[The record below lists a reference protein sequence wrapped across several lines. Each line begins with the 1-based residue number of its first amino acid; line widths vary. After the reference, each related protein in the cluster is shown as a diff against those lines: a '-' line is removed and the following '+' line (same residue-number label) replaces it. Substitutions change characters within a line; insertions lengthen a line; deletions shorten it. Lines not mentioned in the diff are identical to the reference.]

1 MHTKQRRL
9 FRTSI
14 PPRQPEQATAAAS
27 QEDDASLPATSIQN
41 HAAWRDA
48 SSPLVPLERAS
59 KAVNSGNDEWSGN
72 DVLRAKH
79 STSIHD
85 GKMISGNE
93 GGLGPLSTGSILEQ
107 AMFNPRPR
115 PLSHGGEAN
124 NNRNS
129 KERSTTSKI
138 RFHRAWQVRPDHLV
152 KSQQEMTQIVR
163 DEQASA
169 TGTTWV
175 CDICARKCTNVD
187 ACKRCYN
194 PREKSMAG
202 LEKAKAQKA
211 KVVAHRR
218 SRLTPGQWVCEGCTY
233 THYVPDRTVCHRCNT
248 ARSDEELQDYARDH
262 SGNRTVDEHHKIAG
276 TEKTSIDNKPSP
288 AESWN
293 SRGRWSCS
301 HCGHQ
306 NNRQDWVCR
315 ECQTSR
321 ASIVRV
327 VQVEP
332 IHKEDPLR
340 PWKHLKYRSTEES
353 HGEGEEP
360 LYRTTN
366 NGDNS
371 GHRQDEQEARLRG
384 SAYGRFI
391 GFDKSRTL
399 LPGITSN
406 LSSDPLNDNE
416 FDTRPHNLISTEA
429 KKKLVRRIEAR
440 AIGKEQDGVSNEGN
454 TKETVRH
461 IVARAYGFK
470 EDRVSNERDT
480 KGIRGSDQATMDLE
494 EEDPRKARRRARFE
508 LGEKA
513 NVSRNAGMV
522 FPARDKKRIFAR
534 RDSHTAQEDFNHLD
548 EDDGKMS
555 RIERKRQ
562 RKKEKLAQNAGLTP
576 TPIILPEFISIGN
589 LATALKVRI
598 DQFVERMR
606 ELGFDE
612 MSNDHV
618 LDAET
623 AGLIAAEFNFE
634 SMVDQEEI
642 EDLVALPPIED
653 RSLLLSRPPVVTI
666 MGHVDHGKTTLLDW
680 LRKSSVAASE
690 HGGITQHIG
699 AFTVPMSSGRIIT
712 FLDTPGHAAF
722 LKMRQRGAN
731 VTDIVILV
739 VAGDDSV
746 KPQTIE
752 AIKHAQAAKV
762 PIIVAI
768 TKIDKPDSDI
778 ARVKQDLARH
788 GIDVEDFGGETQ
800 VVCASG
806 KTGQGMEELEDAA
819 VALADVLDLRAE
831 TDGQVEGWV
840 LEATTRKAGR
850 VATVLV
856 RRGTITP
863 GAVVVAG
870 STWARV
876 RTLHNEAGISI
887 PSAGPGTPVEVDG
900 WRDQPNAGDE
910 VLEAPNERRARAVV
924 ELRLS
929 RVETAKLAED
939 VTAVNESRRA
949 EQEKRALEARAQNS
963 GGDAE
968 EVVKDAEIGMQ
979 ELPFIIRADVSGS
992 VEAVLNSVS
1001 SLGNA
1006 EVRPNILRT
1015 AVGTV
1020 TPFDIEHA
1028 AVAKGH
1034 IICFNTPISADV
1046 RRLAEANGV
1055 GLLEQNIIYRLI
1067 DDVKGKLEKL
1077 LPPLITTRVTGEAE
1091 VAQVF
1096 EINVKRREMV
1106 PVAGCRVRNGL
1117 LTKSGKVRIVRKG
1130 KVVYDGMAPLSLLFL
1145 SHFAGCER
1153 RVLTDLC

>member
-1 MHTKQRRL
+1 M
-9 FRTSI
+9 
-14 PPRQPEQATAAAS
+14 
-27 QEDDASLPATSIQN
+27 
-41 HAAWRDA
+41 
-48 SSPLVPLERAS
+48 
-59 KAVNSGNDEWSGN
+59 
-72 DVLRAKH
+72 LRAKH
-79 STSIHD
+79 SASIHNS
-85 GKMISGNE
+85 KMNSDNE
-93 GGLGPLSTGSILEQ
+93 GELGPLSTGSVLKQ
-107 AMFNPRPR
+107 AMFDSRPQ
-115 PLSHGGEAN
+115 PFSCGGNAN
-124 NNRNS
+124 NNGQS
-129 KERSTTSKI
+129 KERRGTRRQNAPPLGQWPAHKRIEPENGSSTTSKLGVD
-138 RFHRAWQVRPDHLV
+138 RAGQELPGYLF
-152 KSQQEMTQIVR
+152 KSQEEMAQIVNDR
-163 DEQASA
+163 KERL
-169 TGTTWV
+169 TPGRWV
-175 CDICARKCTNVD
+175 CDVCARNCLDVQDVCPK
-187 ACKRCYN
+187 CYN

-202 LEKAKAQKA
+202 LEKAKVQKA
-211 KVVAHRR
+211 KQVAQLR
-218 SRLTPGQWVCEGCTY
+218 SRLSPGQWVCEGCTY
-233 THYVPDRTVCHRCNT
+233 IHHVSQRTKCHRCNT
-248 ARSDEELQDYARDH
+248 VRGDKELRDHTRDHARDQ
-262 SGNRTVDEHHKIAG
+262 TVDRHHKVAG
-276 TEKTSIDNKPSP
+276 TKETSIDNKVNT
-288 AESWN
+288 AKLWN

-301 HCGHQ
+301 RCGHQ
-306 NNRQDWVCR
+306 NSRQDWVCR
-315 ECQTSR
+315 ECQASR
-321 ASIVRV
+321 ASIVPV

-332 IHKEDPLR
+332 THKEDSSQS
-340 PWKHLKYRSTEES
+340 WKHLKYRSMEDSHEGGEES
-353 HGEGEEP
+353 
-360 LYRTTN
+360 LDRTTGH
-366 NGDNS
+366 GDDS
-371 GHRQDEQEARLRG
+371 DYRQDEQEARLRE
-384 SAYGRFI
+384 SAHGQFI

-399 LPGITSN
+399 LSGITSN
-406 LSSDPLNDNE
+406 LSSDPLKDNQQ
-416 FDTRPHNLISTEA
+416 DTRPHNVVSAEA
-429 KKKLVRRIEAR
+429 KKKLVRRIVAH
-440 AIGKEQDGVSNEGN
+440 AFSNGQDGVSNE
-454 TKETVRH
+454 
-461 IVARAYGFK
+461 
-470 EDRVSNERDT
+470 RDM
-480 KGIRGSDQATMDLE
+480 KGARGSFQVTKNP
-494 EEDPRKARRRARFE
+494 EEDQREARRRARFE

-534 RDSHTAQEDFNHLD
+534 QDFHNAQDDFDHID
-548 EDDGKMS
+548 EDDGEMS

-562 RKKEKLAQNAGLTP
+562 RKKEKLAQNAALTP

-634 SMVDQEEI
+634 SIVDQEEI

-690 HGGITQHIG
+690 YGGITQHIG

-800 VVCASG
+800 VVCVSG

-831 TDGQVEGWV
+831 TDGRVEGWV

-887 PSAGPGTPVEVDG
+887 PSAGPGTPVEIDG
-900 WRDQPNAGDE
+900 WREQPSAGDE

-929 RVETAKLAED
+929 RAENAKLAED

-949 EQEKRALEARAQNS
+949 EQEKRALEARAHSS
-963 GGDAE
+963 GEDAE
-968 EVVKDAEIGMQ
+968 EAVKDAATSMKEI
-979 ELPFIIRADVSGS
+979 PFIIRADVSGS

-1006 EVRPNILRT
+1006 EVRPTILRT

-1020 TPFDIEHA
+1020 TPFDVEHA

-1034 IICFNTPISADV
+1034 IICFNTPISLDV

-1067 DDVKGKLEKL
+1067 DDVKGKLEEL
-1077 LPPLITTRVTGEAE
+1077 LPPAITSRVTGEAE

-1096 EINVKRREMV
+1096 EINVKKRELV
-1106 PVAGCRVRNGL
+1106 PVAGCRIRNGL
-1117 LTKSGKVRIVRKG
+1117 VTRSGKVRVVRKG
-1130 KVVYDGMAPLSLLFL
+1130 KVVYDGMVPLSLLFL
-1145 SHFAGCER
+1145 D
-1153 RVLTDLC
+1153 V